1 MKPRIVV
8 PLIVL
13 AAVAF
18 YFLGPFRPKPGVVQY
33 RQAEVTRGDLESRV
47 SATGTLNPVDQV
59 EIGSQVSGTIQK
71 LYVDYNSRVKA
82 GQILAQI
89 DPALFK
95 ANKSQAE
102 ANVERARVNLAD
114 GQRALNRAK
123 DLKQQGLIAQT
134 DLDAAQTT
142 YDSRKADLSQ
152 AQASLELAQV
162 NLENTTITSPISGMV
177 ISRAIDVGQTV
188 AASLQAPKLFVIARD
203 LSQMELQASV
213 DEADIGQVHEG
224 QPVTFTV
231 DSYPDRN
238 FEGTVQQVRA
248 EPIED
253 SGVVSYTTVAQVPN
267 PEGRLLPG
275 MTANVTIITAARQNV
290 LRVPNAALR
299 YRPKTAAREAGT
311 RRGAEADSSARSGR
325 GSQGARPDSASAG
338 DARWARRGAGADSLR
353 AGRGFRHGGADST
366 AWRRAGGAGGWSGGA
381 NGYGSGGGASGGS
394 GGSRSGMRMSTVY
407 VLAPGAK
414 TPEPVRIHTGIT
426 DGTLTEVVGGSLDE
440 GAQVVIGEI
449 DTGAKRSP
457 AATNPLG
464 GAAPGGGRGGRRGP

>member
-1 MKPRIVV
+1 MKARIVV

-13 AAVAF
+13 AAAAF

-71 LYVDYNSRVKA
+71 LYADYNSRVKA
-82 GQILAQI
+82 GQVLAQI

-102 ANVERARVNLAD
+102 ANVERARVSIAD
-114 GQRALNRAK
+114 AERTLNRAK
-123 DLKQQGLIAQT
+123 DLKQQGLIAQA
-134 DLDAAQTT
+134 DLDAAQTAF
-142 YDSRKADLSQ
+142 DSRKADLSQ
-152 AQASLELAQV
+152 ARASLELADV
-162 NLENTTITSPISGMV
+162 NLANTTITSPISGMV

-203 LSQMELQASV
+203 LSQMELEASV

-248 EPIED
+248 EPIEE

-267 PEGRLLPG
+267 PEGHLLPG
-275 MTANVTIITAARQNV
+275 MTANVTIITAERQGV
-290 LRVPNAALR
+290 LRIPNAALR
-299 YRPKTAAREAGT
+299 YRPKTDARDAGA
-311 RRGAEADSSARSGR
+311 RRGAPADSSARSGGGHGGR
-325 GSQGARPDSASAG
+325 ADSSAAG
-338 DARWARRGAGADSLR
+338 GGRWARR
-353 AGRGFRHGGADST
+353 
-366 AWRRAGGAGGWSGGA
+366 
-381 NGYGSGGGASGGS
+381 
-394 GGSRSGMRMSTVY
+394 
-407 VLAPGAK
+407 
-414 TPEPVRIHTGIT
+414 
-426 DGTLTEVVGGSLDE
+426 
-440 GAQVVIGEI
+440 
-449 DTGAKRSP
+449 
-457 AATNPLG
+457 
-464 GAAPGGGRGGRRGP
+464 